1 MSAGNACG
9 AVSPKLRTPPNNTC
23 QASGYELKVPDP
35 VFKFFSLSALR
46 VDPLDKTVYL
56 GSGEHKTAP
65 EVETGE
71 LTADAVAAQLTIA
84 DLQQVA
90 DLAHFKDRRT
100 AKHIPVPFHIGDI
113 LADLSD
119 DFQNLIESFHN
130 RVAVGFRRKDAMTE

>member
-1 MSAGNACG
+1 METDKLTRSAI
-9 AVSPKLRTPPNNTC
+9 T
-23 QASGYELKVPDP
+23 
-35 VFKFFSLSALR
+35 
-46 VDPLDKTVYL
+46 
-56 GSGEHKTAP
+56 
-65 EVETGE
+65 
-71 LTADAVAAQLTIA
+71 AQLTIA

-100 AKHIPVPFHIGDI
+100 AKHITVAFHKGDI